1 MGKKTGKIF
10 PGPKN
15 APGSNHWNGGHT
27 IGLTRLVIAKNPMK
41 LGFFRGLT
49 APVTASH
56 QGGAQLVFPRGC
68 TWKDGARGWPCPGAG
83 LWEQAKPG
91 WRSAADMQ

>member
-1 MGKKTGKIF
+1 MALGQNRRKHGENRGKKTGKILQ
-10 PGPKN
+10 GLKN

-41 LGFFRGLT
+41 QGFLRGLT

-56 QGGAQLVFPRGC
+56 QGGAQ
-68 TWKDGARGWPCPGAG
+68 DGT
-83 LWEQAKPG
+83 Q
-91 WRSAADMQ
+91 